1 MAKATKSRKVDKS
14 DPKYEEKR
22 KKNNEAIRRT
32 RAKAKAKQEETQSR
46 IIFLKNENEKLE
58 CRVQD
63 MSAQMNM
70 MREIL
75 EAHQRQQTS
84 LLVCENID
92 KNKDVL
98 TKLLGEL
105 TELNK

>member
-1 MAKATKSRKVDKS
+1 MAKATKSRSVDKS

-22 KKNNEAIRRT
+22 KKNNEAIRKT

-63 MSAQMNM
+63 MSAQMKM
-70 MREIL
+70 MRDIL
-75 EAHQRQQTS
+75 EEHKRQQTS

-92 KNKDVL
+92 KNKDIL
-98 TKLLGEL
+98 SKLLGEM
-105 TELNK
+105 TELNN